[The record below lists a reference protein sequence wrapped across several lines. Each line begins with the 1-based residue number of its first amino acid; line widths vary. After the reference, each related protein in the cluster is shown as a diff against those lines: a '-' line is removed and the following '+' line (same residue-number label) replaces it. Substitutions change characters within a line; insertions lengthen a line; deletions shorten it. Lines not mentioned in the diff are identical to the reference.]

1 MVDVLIC
8 SNMNS
13 YSFLPFRR
21 GLVPAYFVAAVL
33 LGMCRSALPFVP
45 VVLLFLFFF
54 FFVPISFFPC
64 VQLCCSSFYL
74 VSGILRSAYFVI
86 PFRSSVVSSSRLM
99 GYRLFGL
106 CDVL

>member
-1 MVDVLIC
+1 M
-8 SNMNS
+8 
-13 YSFLPFRR
+13 
-21 GLVPAYFVAAVL
+21 PAYFVPAVL

-54 FFVPISFFPC
+54 FEPISFFPS